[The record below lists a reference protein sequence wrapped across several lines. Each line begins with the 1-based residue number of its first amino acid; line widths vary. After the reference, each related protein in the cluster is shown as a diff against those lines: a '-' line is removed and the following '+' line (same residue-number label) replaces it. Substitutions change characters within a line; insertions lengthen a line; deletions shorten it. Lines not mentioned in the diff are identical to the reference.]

1 MKARIDGVSGEFHL
15 RGQNS
20 RLAPLRIRWTA
31 SESLYYGGS
40 LEVLSGPSGL
50 TSRFEGRLR
59 DRSWLKSN
67 PDKVAGGRP
76 FTESYFATVAVLMAF
91 SDAERLVMECVESP
105 VPMTSTTVQRPAGAY
120 SDIENFD
127 RVDRRREPQVSDPT
141 LRKMTGS

>member
-1 MKARIDGVSGEFHL
+1 MKARNDGVSGEFHL

-31 SESLYYGGS
+31 NESLYYGGE
-40 LEVLSGPSGL
+40 LHVLGGPNGL
-50 TSRFEGRLR
+50 CSRFEGRLR

-91 SDAERLVMECVESP
+91 SEAERLVMECVESP
-105 VPMTSTTVQRPAGAY
+105 VPMTSTMVQRPAGAY

-127 RVDRRREPQVSDPT
+127 RIDARRESAPSDSAI
-141 LRKMTGS
+141 RKMTGS